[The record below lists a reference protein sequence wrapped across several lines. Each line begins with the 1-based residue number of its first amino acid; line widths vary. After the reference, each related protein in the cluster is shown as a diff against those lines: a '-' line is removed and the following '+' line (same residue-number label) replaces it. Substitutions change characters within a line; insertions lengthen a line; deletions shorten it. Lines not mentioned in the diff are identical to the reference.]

1 MTTLPAAFAAT
12 DRLTVMIMPSGMM
25 VAEAKGRHAIH
36 CVLGFAIAVIA
47 FHLWA

>member
-1 MTTLPAAFAAT
+1 MTSLPAALMAA
-12 DRLTVMIMPSGMM
+12 DRLTVMIMPAGMM

-47 FHLWA
+47 FHIWA